1 MEDTLYTYTRMVFN
15 QLGEL
20 GQTLLSFFIGVQ
32 SVDSVGRSNSNHQK
46 TLLRFDPR
54 GKSLSSSLFPS
65 ELGPGNFRQRGVA
78 INPLPHSTRSISKV
92 FPFSPNPP
100 PFSPLLSVHF
110 PPKGNATRFQIES
123 LALFSSSSSSA
134 ILLPFSKVFLPRI
147 LLLLGTM
154 HTWKNNRF
162 HHPKLHPLFEFLCSF
177 HDRGSSFPF
186 NNSQIWNSQR
196 SGRDAIATKQT
207 WSKFARENWIKF
219 SRGQERR
226 KKKGKKYY
234 IYALESEVTFINGTL
249 GSRNRAGHG
258 NRVQWFTI
266 MAVTSG
272 GNNGRRIEILL
283 VIDETV

>member
-1 MEDTLYTYTRMVFN
+1 MGCFLPIQIIIKTQPIDYQEKGKYWKGEELCGYGRHPVHVYTYGIQPTRRARPNSSLV
-15 QLGEL
+15 
-20 GQTLLSFFIGVQ
+20 SFFIGVQ

-78 INPLPHSTRSISKV
+78 INPLPHEVDSISKV
-92 FPFSPNPP
+92 FPFSPNRP

-123 LALFSSSSSSA
+123 LALFSLSSSSA

-177 HDRGSSFPF
+177 HDQGSSFPF

-196 SGRDAIATKQT
+196 NK
-207 WSKFARENWIKF
+207 
-219 SRGQERR
+219 RGVSL
-226 KKKGKKYY
+226 
-234 IYALESEVTFINGTL
+234 LE
-249 GSRNRAGHG
+249 
-258 NRVQWFTI
+258 
-266 MAVTSG
+266 
-272 GNNGRRIEILL
+272 RIELNFLEVRKEERKREKNITYTLSSRK
-283 VIDETV
+283 